1 MRRLRWTAA
10 ALTVAA
16 LALPAAAG
24 ATTASING
32 YAIVINDPQ
41 GITDHITIAPGGT
54 DQSGLEWNIS
64 GVTAGQGCAPSGGGA
79 FCSDNRFQGTL
90 RSFQITLNGGDD
102 TLTYGVATSV
112 NGGNPTGTIDMGAG
126 NDTVTS
132 SAVAAHTILGGA
144 GSDTITLTGFAP
156 GGSGVPTSGPTPA
169 PVTIDG
175 GTEND
180 MIDASGRSSAD
191 VINGGAGTDT
201 VTYANR
207 ATAVTVTLDDVAND
221 GFHGSSTV
229 ENDNVH
235 TDVENITGSPASDAL
250 TGDAAA
256 NVLSGLGG
264 NDRIDALGGDDTML
278 GGAGDDTIGPLPP
291 TVGTPICFINP
302 FTHIRICTTFL
313 FVTTATPD
321 GIDTIDGGAGN
332 DHLNST
338 DGLADQPIQCGTGID
353 SADVDLF
360 DPATLPGC
368 ESVFRGAVDQHPLVR
383 ILGARPGA
391 EGSGKVRV
399 ALACTREHAR
409 LCRGTLALG
418 RGDKTIARAHYSIK
432 RNHAKAVTLELRGS
446 AKRAAARS
454 HGVRVL
460 VVASEVDQQ
469 GRPLTS
475 QKRLRVRVR

>member
-32 YAIVINDPQ
+32 NAIVINDPQ
-41 GITDHITIAPGGT
+41 GITDHLTIAPG
-54 DQSGLEWNIS
+54 
-64 GVTAGQGCAPSGGGA
+64 
-79 FCSDNRFQGTL
+79 
-90 RSFQITLNGGDD
+90 
-102 TLTYGVATSV
+102 
-112 NGGNPTGTIDMGAG
+112 
-126 NDTVTS
+126 
-132 SAVAAHTILGGA
+132 
-144 GSDTITLTGFAP
+144 
-156 GGSGVPTSGPTPA
+156 GPTPA

-264 NDRIDALGGDDTML
+264 NDRIDALAGDDTML

-291 TVGTPICFINP
+291 TVGTPICFTNP
-302 FTHIRICTTFL
+302 
-313 FVTTATPD
+313 
-321 GIDTIDGGAGN
+321 
-332 DHLNST
+332 
-338 DGLADQPIQCGTGID
+338 
-353 SADVDLF
+353 
-360 DPATLPGC
+360 
-368 ESVFRGAVDQHPLVR
+368 
-383 ILGARPGA
+383 
-391 EGSGKVRV
+391 
-399 ALACTREHAR
+399 
-409 LCRGTLALG
+409 
-418 RGDKTIARAHYSIK
+418 
-432 RNHAKAVTLELRGS
+432 
-446 AKRAAARS
+446 
-454 HGVRVL
+454 
-460 VVASEVDQQ
+460 
-469 GRPLTS
+469 
-475 QKRLRVRVR
+475 